1 MDFRLLSATK
11 LTNTPD
17 VTGRTWHQAVER
29 DTATDYITIDTAG
42 EIDAAWTNSG
52 MPDNGLRIYGLRR
65 SGNGQHT
72 FLGVPGTN
80 GTHPAYI
87 LSNGR
92 YLHVSGPT
100 LAEWQQAEYERQD
113 SQDAAD
119 LYAWASGR

>member
-1 MDFRLLSATK
+1 MAL
-11 LTNTPD
+11 
-17 VTGRTWHQAVER
+17 
-29 DTATDYITIDTAG
+29 DTTINVDTITIDTAG
-42 EIDAAWTNSG
+42 ELDMAWQNAG
-52 MPDNGLRIYGLRR
+52 MPDDGLRIYGHRT
-65 SGNGQHT
+65 SGNRT
-72 FLGVPGTN
+72 VTLLTIPGKMDA
-80 GTHPAYI
+80 PAYT